1 MITSPKPPIQ
11 PMRSFVPKTAL
22 AKAVSFSQDMLNVQL
37 VDGRVISAP
46 LAWFPMLL
54 SATPEQRDHFQIGG
68 HGMSIH
74 WPEIDEDLS
83 VAGLMAG
90 SDKGSM

>member
-1 MITSPKPPIQ
+1 MITSPKPPI
-11 PMRSFVPKTAL
+11 PPSRSFVPQTAL
-22 AKAVSFSQDMLNVQL
+22 AKAVSFSQDMLQVQL
-37 VDGRVISAP
+37 VDGRVIAAP
-46 LAWFPMLL
+46 LSWFPLL
-54 SATPEQRDHFQIGG
+54 LNATPAQRNQFEIGG

-90 SDKGSM
+90 SDKSSA